1 MSRLADADILER
13 VCASLG
19 DENEFSDVEFDDE
32 WEVPDWDVSEVFDC
46 SCFIHFDV

>member
-1 MSRLADADILER
+1 MAIFPQKCLIMSRLADADVLER

-32 WEVPDWDVSEVFDC
+32 
-46 SCFIHFDV
+46 